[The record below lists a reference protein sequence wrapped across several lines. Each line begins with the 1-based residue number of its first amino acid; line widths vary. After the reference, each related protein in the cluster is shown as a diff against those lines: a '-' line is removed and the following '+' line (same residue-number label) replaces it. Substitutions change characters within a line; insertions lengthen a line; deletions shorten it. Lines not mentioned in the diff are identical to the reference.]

1 MELEGKN
8 LLQIKFEGNC
18 TKVINDY
25 WHWKIM
31 SKLFTSIM
39 KVNNEL
45 KEIRTKED
53 KRSATGHFKRD
64 DE

>member
-1 MELEGKN
+1 MELGEKN
-8 LLQIKFEGNC
+8 LLQRKFEGDC

-31 SKLFTSIM
+31 SKLFTLIM

-45 KEIRTKED
+45 K
-53 KRSATGHFKRD
+53 
-64 DE
+64 

>member
-1 MELEGKN
+1 MELAGKN
-8 LLQIKFEGNC
+8 LLQRKFEGDC

-31 SKLFTSIM
+31 SKLFTLIM

-45 KEIRTKED
+45 K
-53 KRSATGHFKRD
+53 
-64 DE
+64 